1 MKLFWKMFFSL
12 IIIVTVIFSIF
23 GGIFIKLSFDNSLSR
38 ELSRKQNENQM
49 FVYSFEASASM
60 LSSDTEYIQ
69 KNDIEKIIDSVKR
82 SMGES
87 QIGITIVN
95 QKEKAIYTDSKIG
108 KNIKI
113 KDLKDN
119 NFGYLIFKNNGSYYL
134 ETMSKMTI
142 ESGTY
147 YISIV
152 SSINEVYNDI
162 NEMMKNYRV
171 ILEIALV
178 VTCILA
184 YVFSKK
190 ITRPIEKLSDTV
202 SQMAKGQYDTRAKI
216 KTDGEVGDLVNSFNI
231 MADRLEKNIEE
242 LEDTARRQEDFTAA
256 FAHELKTPLTSIIGY
271 SDMMRSMDLEKEEIS
286 EYSNYIFLQGK
297 RLEKLSFT
305 LMDLISLD
313 KQKIEFNRIS
323 TEKMFNDIEKTVE
336 QMLREHNIRFKM
348 SVEPAVI
355 VGNEDLLKSLFMN
368 IIDNGRKAISGQGI
382 IALKATKT
390 EKGYTVF
397 IQDNGCGME
406 KSEIKKIT
414 EAFYMIDKSRARK
427 EGGAGI
433 GMSLCKKIVSIHNA
447 KWSVRSKPGKGT
459 IISIVFQEG
468 QN

>member
-1 MKLFWKMFFSL
+1 
-12 IIIVTVIFSIF
+12 
-23 GGIFIKLSFDNSLSR
+23 
-38 ELSRKQNENQM
+38 M

-95 QKEKAIYTDSKIG
+95 QKEKAIYTDSKIE

-171 ILEIALV
+171 ILGIALV

>member
-119 NFGYLIFKNNGSYYL
+119 NFGYLIFKNNGGYYL

-171 ILEIALV
+171 ILGIALV

-242 LEDTARRQEDFTAA
+242 LEDTARQQEDFTAA

-368 IIDNGRKAISGQGI
+368 IS
-382 IALKATKT
+382 
-390 EKGYTVF
+390 
-397 IQDNGCGME
+397 
-406 KSEIKKIT
+406 
-414 EAFYMIDKSRARK
+414 
-427 EGGAGI
+427 
-433 GMSLCKKIVSIHNA
+433 
-447 KWSVRSKPGKGT
+447 P
-459 IISIVFQEG
+459 
-468 QN
+468 

>member
-171 ILEIALV
+171 ILGIALV

-184 YVFSKK
+184 YVF
-190 ITRPIEKLSDTV
+190 
-202 SQMAKGQYDTRAKI
+202 
-216 KTDGEVGDLVNSFNI
+216 F
-231 MADRLEKNIEE
+231 
-242 LEDTARRQEDFTAA
+242 
-256 FAHELKTPLTSIIGY
+256 
-271 SDMMRSMDLEKEEIS
+271 
-286 EYSNYIFLQGK
+286 
-297 RLEKLSFT
+297 
-305 LMDLISLD
+305 
-313 KQKIEFNRIS
+313 
-323 TEKMFNDIEKTVE
+323 
-336 QMLREHNIRFKM
+336 
-348 SVEPAVI
+348 
-355 VGNEDLLKSLFMN
+355 
-368 IIDNGRKAISGQGI
+368 
-382 IALKATKT
+382 
-390 EKGYTVF
+390 
-397 IQDNGCGME
+397 
-406 KSEIKKIT
+406 
-414 EAFYMIDKSRARK
+414 
-427 EGGAGI
+427 
-433 GMSLCKKIVSIHNA
+433 
-447 KWSVRSKPGKGT
+447 
-459 IISIVFQEG
+459 
-468 QN
+468 

>member
-162 NEMMKNYRV
+162 NEM
-171 ILEIALV
+171 
-178 VTCILA
+178 
-184 YVFSKK
+184 
-190 ITRPIEKLSDTV
+190 TRPIEKLSDTV

-382 IALKATKT
+382 IALKAIKT